1 MKREVVVTLSTDTEY
16 GVCWDAREEFQD
28 GPGHDACGEYIGDE
42 IERLLAAG
50 RESDAHR
57 MVKHQESWKHMSNGS
72 QRSARWT
79 RKDLVSALN
88 ACHVILRLLGEEK
101 QRLHEA
107 CSGTTASQQMYAW
120 LGSRIDRLANNTNK
134 VVVPLLH
141 DAILLIDERGLEK
154 VVKPAGVDAMAVLE
168 ELGIE
173 AARPEEHELVPVAGL
188 KGEER

>member
-1 MKREVVVTLSTDTEY
+1 MKREVVVTLSTDTEH
-16 GVCWDAREEFQD
+16 GICWDAREEFED
-28 GPGHDACGEYIGDE
+28 GPGNDACGEYIGDE
-42 IERLLAAG
+42 IKRLLAAG

-57 MVKHQESWKHMSNGS
+57 MMKHQESWKRMSNGS

-79 RKDLVSALN
+79 REDLVSAIS
-88 ACHVILRLLGEEK
+88 ACHVILRLLNEEK

-107 CSGTTASQQMYAW
+107 CNGSTVSQNMYRW
-120 LGSRIDRLANNTNK
+120 LSSRIDRLANNTNK

-173 AARPEEHELVPVAGL
+173 AARPEEHELINTVNLEGGA
-188 KGEER
+188 